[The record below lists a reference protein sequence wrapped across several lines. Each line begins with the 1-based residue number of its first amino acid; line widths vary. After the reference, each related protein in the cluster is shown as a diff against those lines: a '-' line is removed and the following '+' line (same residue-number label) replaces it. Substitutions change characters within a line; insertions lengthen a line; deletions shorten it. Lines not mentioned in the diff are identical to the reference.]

1 MSNTNKFTRR
11 ARNALRLALDYA
23 EKLGHTYIGSEHI
36 LLGLTAESDSVSSK
50 LLASHGIGADD
61 VKKAVIEVTG
71 IGMPGKVNAS
81 DMTPSVKK
89 MIERSD
95 RIARRYS
102 SDAIGTEHLLLAMS
116 ESDECVGVRIMESLN
131 LSMQELK
138 GELSGFIESTSA
150 SLPKESEKKSEVN
163 DKKHKIAGCPVLSE
177 FGKNLTALA
186 MDGRIDPIIGR
197 EKETERMIQILS
209 RRTKNNPCLIGEPG
223 VGKTA
228 VVEGLALRIADDE
241 VPDILRGKIIITL
254 DIPSMIAGAKYRG
267 EFEERMKNVMRECAR
282 NPDIILFIDEI
293 HTIIGAGGAEGA
305 VDAANIIKPALA
317 RGEMQIIGAT
327 TISEYRRDIERDA
340 ALERRFQT
348 VTVDEPTP
356 DETEKM
362 IFGLRDRYE
371 KHHGLK
377 ISDEAIRAAVKL
389 SDRYIHD
396 RFLPDKAIDLVDE
409 AASRVRI
416 KAFTPPKNVK
426 ALEKTLKDINERK
439 RNAIDGQDFEGA
451 AVLRDEERRISE
463 ELCNAKEKWTDKV
476 DRPSLTVSEED
487 VAEVITSWT
496 RIPLNKIVESEGE
509 RLLKLSEILRERV
522 IGQDRAIEALSS
534 AIKRGR
540 TGLSSPE
547 RPIGSFIF
555 LGPTGVG
562 KTELAKALAEQLFGS
577 RDAVIRFDMSEYME
591 KHSVSKLI
599 GSPPGYVGYNDGGR
613 LTESVR
619 RRPYSLLLFDEI
631 EKADSDVFNLLLQ
644 VLDDGILTDSGGRR
658 ANFRNTVIIMTSN
671 LGARRMN
678 EGRSIGF
685 FDSSSESKERKEDE
699 KRMRDAL
706 RSAFPPE
713 FLNRVDDVIVF
724 SPLDRES
731 VGRIVD
737 IMLKELINRALAI
750 GVELNFDGSAKEL
763 IIKEGYDPSLG
774 ARPLRRVII
783 KLVEDRFSEALLSGY
798 IKKGD
803 RVTAVERD
811 GKIVFV
817 KE

>member
-1 MSNTNKFTRR
+1 M
-11 ARNALRLALDYA
+11 
-23 EKLGHTYIGSEHI
+23 
-36 LLGLTAESDSVSSK
+36 
-50 LLASHGIGADD
+50 
-61 VKKAVIEVTG
+61 
-71 IGMPGKVNAS
+71 
-81 DMTPSVKK
+81 
-89 MIERSD
+89 
-95 RIARRYS
+95 
-102 SDAIGTEHLLLAMS
+102 
-116 ESDECVGVRIMESLN
+116 
-131 LSMQELK
+131 
-138 GELSGFIESTSA
+138 
-150 SLPKESEKKSEVN
+150 
-163 DKKHKIAGCPVLSE
+163 
-177 FGKNLTALA
+177 
-186 MDGRIDPIIGR
+186 
-197 EKETERMIQILS
+197 
-209 RRTKNNPCLIGEPG
+209 
-223 VGKTA
+223 
-228 VVEGLALRIADDE
+228 
-241 VPDILRGKIIITL
+241 
-254 DIPSMIAGAKYRG
+254 
-267 EFEERMKNVMRECAR
+267 
-282 NPDIILFIDEI
+282 
-293 HTIIGAGGAEGA
+293 
-305 VDAANIIKPALA
+305 
-317 RGEMQIIGAT
+317 
-327 TISEYRRDIERDA
+327 
-340 ALERRFQT
+340 
-348 VTVDEPTP
+348 
-356 DETEKM
+356 
-362 IFGLRDRYE
+362 
-371 KHHGLK
+371 
-377 ISDEAIRAAVKL
+377 
-389 SDRYIHD
+389 
-396 RFLPDKAIDLVDE
+396 
-409 AASRVRI
+409 
-416 KAFTPPKNVK
+416 
-426 ALEKTLKDINERK
+426 
-439 RNAIDGQDFEGA
+439 
-451 AVLRDEERRISE
+451 
-463 ELCNAKEKWTDKV
+463 
-476 DRPSLTVSEED
+476 
-487 VAEVITSWT
+487 
-496 RIPLNKIVESEGE
+496 NKIVESEGE

-540 TGLSSPE
+540 TGLSSPD

-685 FDSSSESKERKEDE
+685 FDPVSEAKERKEDE

-750 GVELNFDGSAKEL
+750 GVELDFDGSAKEL